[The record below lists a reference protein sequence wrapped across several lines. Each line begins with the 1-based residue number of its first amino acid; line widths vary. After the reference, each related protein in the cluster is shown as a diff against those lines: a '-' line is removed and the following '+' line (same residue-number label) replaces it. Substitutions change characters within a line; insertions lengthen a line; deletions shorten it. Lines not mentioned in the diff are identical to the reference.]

1 MGSHENKLNMS
12 AAHDVAIDTRRTVV
26 SPSSARCHYCAGSG
40 VFFAF
45 SFLLLARGP
54 AHRRFAGWLLGVV
67 SSNRRSSVD
76 LHERAAGRWA
86 VSSFLARLRSL
97 TVPAAAV
104 YRQEPPTLEIVDE
117 QKSSHSR
124 LALRPR

>member
-1 MGSHENKLNMS
+1 MTWPLT
-12 AAHDVAIDTRRTVV
+12 HDVPLCPLARPGALLRRVGRFFRLFLPPAGPWTG
-26 SPSSARCHYCAGSG
+26 SPSIHGLAFGCRCT
-40 VFFAF
+40 
-45 SFLLLARGP
+45 
-54 AHRRFAGWLLGVV
+54 
-67 SSNRRSSVD
+67 NRRPSVD